1 MNKNFLRKIYTTNI
15 VSNFVNL
22 LGKPWKGNGAILTYH
37 RILPDEKI
45 KEDLDVGLAVPA
57 SNFEKQ
63 IKLLKTNYD
72 IVSIDELINNLKL
85 KKKEKF
91 LLSITFDD
99 GYKVNLNFALPVLE
113 HYKIPATIYIIT
125 RFLDTE
131 VWMWWYELKEIINQ
145 KNQLRFNYN
154 EQDFFYE
161 LKNYNQKI
169 KAFKNLRKLFLNLKV
184 NERLRLLEIIT
195 ENKKRK
201 NYSKICLNA
210 EELKTLDKNSLI
222 TIGAHTHNHTNLKI
236 LNKDEAIDD
245 ICKCTK
251 ILENLLKHK
260 IKHFAY
266 PYGGMDQAD
275 TREYD
280 IIKNLNFNSAVTDRV
295 YPIKD
300 DNLFSLPRI
309 GIGKNANEKEIN
321 NHLTGFYNLAFKF
334 L

>member
-1 MNKNFLRKIYTTNI
+1 MDKNFLRKIYTTDN

-22 LGKPWKGNGAILTYH
+22 LGKSWKGNGAILTYH

-45 KEDLDVGLAVPA
+45 SEDLDVGLAVLT

-63 IKLLKTNYD
+63 IKLLKTNYN
-72 IVSIDELINNLKL
+72 IVPIDELINNLKS
-85 KKKEKF
+85 KRKEKF

-99 GYKVNLNFALPVLE
+99 GYKDNLNFALPILE
-113 HYKIPATIYIIT
+113 HYKIPATIYMIT
-125 RFLDTE
+125 RFLDTD
-131 VWMWWYELKEIINQ
+131 VWMWWYELKETINQ
-145 KNQLRFNYN
+145 KDQLRFNYN
-154 EQDFFYE
+154 EQNFYYE

-169 KAFKNLRKLFLNLKV
+169 KAFKNLRKLFLNLKI
-184 NERLRLLEIIT
+184 NEQLRLLEIIT
-195 ENKKRK
+195 GNKKRK
-201 NYSKICLNA
+201 NYSKICLDA

-260 IKHFAY
+260 VKHFAY
-266 PYGGMDQAD
+266 PYGGVDQAD

-300 DNLFSLPRI
+300 HNLFSLPRI
-309 GIGKNANEKEIN
+309 GVGRNANEKEIN

-334 L
+334 K

>member
-45 KEDLDVGLAVPA
+45 NEDLDVGLAVPA

-63 IKLLKTNYD
+63 IKLLKANYD

-99 GYKVNLNFALPVLE
+99 GYKDNLNFALPVLE
-113 HYKIPATIYIIT
+113 HYKIPATIYITT

-131 VWMWWYELKEIINQ
+131 VWMWWYELREIINQ
-145 KNQLRFNYN
+145 KKQLRFNYN

-169 KAFKNLRKLFLNLKV
+169 KAFKNLRKLFLNLKI
-184 NERLRLLEIIT
+184 NEQLRLLEIIT

-201 NYSKICLNA
+201 NYSEICLNV

-222 TIGAHTHNHTNLKI
+222 TIGAHTHNHPNLKI

-245 ICKCTK
+245 ICKCAK

-266 PYGGMDQAD
+266 PYGGVDQAD
-275 TREYD
+275 AREYD
-280 IIKNLNFNSAVTDRV
+280 IIKNLNFNSAVTARA

-309 GIGKNANEKEIN
+309 GVGKNANEKEIN

>member
-45 KEDLDVGLAVPA
+45 KDDLDVGLAVPA

-63 IKLLKTNYD
+63 IKLLKAKYD

-99 GYKVNLNFALPVLE
+99 GYKDNLNFALPVLE

-184 NERLRLLEIIT
+184 NEQLRLLEIIT

-266 PYGGMDQAD
+266 PYGGVDQAD

-280 IIKNLNFNSAVTDRV
+280 IIKNLNFNSAVTARV

-309 GIGKNANEKEIN
+309 GVGKNANEKEIN